1 MTVDDLVKKLQFS
14 SDKTKDVT
22 IEISAT
28 KLEDIASLH
37 FYLNGE
43 IVIST
48 KPRKKAA
55 SSGP

>member
-1 MTVDDLVKKLQFS
+1 MTVEDLIQKLQFS
-14 SDKTKDVT
+14 SDKTQPVT

-48 KPRKKAA
+48 KPRKKAVT
-55 SSGP
+55 SGS